1 MLRFRMFTSILFSKS
16 SEQKGDLERFETT
29 YREMFDQE
37 WNANK
42 DLIAFSLG
50 EASAVMHR
58 LFPSRYQTQDSWVQA
73 VQDRADI
80 TAGRLAERCKDLMA
94 RRRPQ
99 KNLVFVVDEVGQF
112 VARDVQ
118 KMLDLQ
124 AAVQSIGR
132 IGRGKIWV
140 VVTSQEKLTELVG
153 GLDDKRVE
161 LARLMDRFPLQ
172 VHLEPSDISEVT
184 SKRVLAKN
192 AAALD
197 TLRELFGKNLSL
209 IHI

>member
-1 MLRFRMFTSILFSKS
+1 TDM
-16 SEQKGDLERFETT
+16 
-29 YREMFDQE
+29 
-37 WNANK
+37 
-42 DLIAFSLG
+42 
-50 EASAVMHR
+50 
-58 LFPSRYQTQDSWVQA
+58 
-73 VQDRADI
+73 
-80 TAGRLAERCKDLMA
+80 TAGRLAERCKDLMG

-99 KNLVFVVDEVGQF
+99 KNLVFVIDEVGQF

-124 AAVQSIGR
+124 AAVQSLGR
-132 IGRGKIWV
+132 VGRGKIWI

-184 SKRVLAKN
+184 SQRILSKN
-192 AAALD
+192 SLGE
-197 TLRELFGKNLSL
+197 TLLRQEFEKHRGRISTCTSVTAD
-209 IHI
+209 